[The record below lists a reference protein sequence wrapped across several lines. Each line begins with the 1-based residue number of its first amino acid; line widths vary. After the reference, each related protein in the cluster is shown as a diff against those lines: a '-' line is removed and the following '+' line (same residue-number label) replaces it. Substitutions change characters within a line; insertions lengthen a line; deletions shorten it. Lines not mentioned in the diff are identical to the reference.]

1 MFNVDYSTGAIEMN
15 VGDTGSFQIAATR
28 SDDEPWTGDD
38 VATFTVNLDPKDTFM
53 WRDGSCYVGVC
64 PDKGTWLLAPG
75 DVVELLDFKFS
86 LR

>member
-1 MFNVDYSTGAIEMN
+1 MRIRARPFVLKHLVIRSAKAVMMKAGGVIE
-15 VGDTGSFQIAATR
+15 G
-28 SDDEPWTGDD
+28 D